1 MKLFNLCVFITLI
14 SAQSFLERGKR
25 REKRIW
31 NRKPRK
37 GPNGPSADAKE
48 DPVTMERALAPGPEL
63 IVATNDAVVKADVAE
78 SDMSESID
86 EAEVTFA
93 DEGFTSRV
101 IEEPEEIATENDLP
115 MTSVGERQFNG
126 GELAEENRKFRPNG
140 NKNSKNSN
148 SKKPQNSKKNASKK
162 NVKKKKPKNEDP
174 TTTTAT
180 TTTTGTTTTTATT
193 TTTTTTTSPPVV
205 DDDATT
211 TATTTSTSATTTTE
225 TTTTE
230 TTTTATTS
238 TTTTSTKST
247 TTSATTSSTTTVTT
261 LYPPTLDT
269 TLADTTTDAP
279 PNVYAPD
286 GEPVKNPY
294 GPNKPNNPYS
304 NDDPTTTATTS
315 TTETTTTATTSTK
328 TTLTTT
334 TEDTNIPSNPYADN
348 NNGGNSG
355 GNNNGGNNNGGNNNG
370 NNYGGNSSGNGGGN
384 NNGNDQNQNLPT
396 AAEVEQA
403 NAAANQQASNSA
415 FNAEIQNAAANQQA
429 EAFNAANNA
438 DVNPQDGIADTQFHF
453 EMSCWNCHGRN
464 YLECAANGKME
475 KCRHPQDG
483 CYLEVR
489 KRGTKFEQVVMGCRP
504 GGVCEQQ
511 KGSNFVGNRPM
522 NHQCRPS
529 GKYGLPSVCRQCCY
543 LPNCTGDSKENFWK
557 PQTASEWNSEFTP
570 VEPTQVPDDNEDNDT
585 TGQKPNKNPY
595 GPNNPNNPYSNPE
608 PTTAAPPSDN
618 DAYIK

>member
-1 MKLFNLCVFITLI
+1 MKLLNFSILIIVI
-14 SAQSFLERGKR
+14 SAQSFLERGKL

-31 NRKPRK
+31 NRRPRK
-37 GPNGPSADAKE
+37 SPKSGSEQSEQSTNDGPAS
-48 DPVTMERALAPGPEL
+48 MERALAPGPEL
-63 IVATNDAVVKADVAE
+63 TVATNDAVVKADVAE
-78 SDMSESID
+78 ADMSASIE

-101 IEEPEEIATENDLP
+101 IEDPEEIATEDDLP

-126 GELAEENRKFRPNG
+126 GSEIADENRKFRPNG
-140 NKNSKNSN
+140 NKNQN
-148 SKKPQNSKKNASKK
+148 SKKPNNSKKNTSKK
-162 NVKKKKPKNEDP
+162 NTKKKNQKNQDP

-180 TTTTGTTTTTATT
+180 TTTATTTTATT
-193 TTTTTTTSPPVV
+193 TTTSPPVV
-205 DDDATT
+205 PDPTTT
-211 TATTTSTSATTTTE
+211 TASTTTSATTTTETTLTAE

-247 TTSATTSSTTTVTT
+247 TTSVSTTSSTTVTT

-269 TLADTTTDAP
+269 TLADTTTEESNP
-279 PNVYAPD
+279 YAPA

-294 GPNKPNNPYS
+294 GPNTPNNPYS

-328 TTLTTT
+328 TTVTTT
-334 TEDTNIPSNPYADN
+334 TEDTNIPANPYAGN
-348 NNGGNSG
+348 NDDNGGNG
-355 GNNNGGNNNGGNNNG
+355 GNGG
-370 NNYGGNSSGNGGGN
+370 YNSGGN
-384 NNGNDQNQNLPT
+384 NNGNDQNSNLPT

-403 NAAANQQASNSA
+403 NAAANQQVSNEA

-429 EAFNAANNA
+429 EAFNAANNV
-438 DVNPQDGIADTQFHF
+438 DNNPQDGIADTQFHF

-511 KGSNFVGNRPM
+511 KDSNFVGNRPM
-522 NHQCRPS
+522 NHQCRPTREWE
-529 GKYGLPSVCRQCCY
+529 KYGLPSVCRQCCY
-543 LPNCTGDSKENFWK
+543 FPNCTGDSKQNFWK
-557 PQTASEWNSEFTP
+557 PQTASEWDSEL
-570 VEPTQVPDDNEDNDT
+570 E
-585 TGQKPNKNPY
+585 KPNKNPY
-595 GPNNPNNPYSNPE
+595 GPNNPNNPYSNDPE
-608 PTTAAPPSDN
+608 PTTAAPPNEN